1 MQVNVFFHSH
11 TMEKHVL
18 VQLVVTWIMP
28 VKELGALR
36 KLMPMAIILV
46 EIMVI
51 VQEQHVGQVSAICM
65 CPLYKLTFHAIR
77 TCGDK
82 EIENLKFNLV

>member
-18 VQLVVTWIMP
+18 VQHVVTWIMP
-28 VKELGALR
+28 VKELGVLR
-36 KLMPMAIILV
+36 KLMPTAIILM

-51 VQEQHVGQVSAICM
+51 VKGQYVEVSF
-65 CPLYKLTFHAIR
+65 PFF
-77 TCGDK
+77 K
-82 EIENLKFNLV
+82 ENIFISN

>member
-18 VQLVVTWIMP
+18 AQHVVTWMMTL
-28 VKELGALR
+28 KELGVLR
-36 KLMPMAIILV
+36 KFMPMALILM

-51 VQEQHVGQVSAICM
+51 VKGQYVEVSFLFFKGNI
-65 CPLYKLTFHAIR
+65 FIS
-77 TCGDK
+77 
-82 EIENLKFNLV
+82 N